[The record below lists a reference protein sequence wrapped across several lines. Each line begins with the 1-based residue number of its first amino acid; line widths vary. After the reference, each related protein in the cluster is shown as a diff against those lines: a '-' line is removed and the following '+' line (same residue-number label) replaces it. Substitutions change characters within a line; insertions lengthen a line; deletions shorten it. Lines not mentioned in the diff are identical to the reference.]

1 MDLNEEDDDDIKFV
15 GTSQAESSKTTIKF
29 VPHYN
34 ALTQS
39 QQYFSSKNNIIYT
52 MTKIN
57 NQNLLI
63 LIKLRKF
70 TCFGGVY

>member
-52 MTKIN
+52 MTKN
-57 NQNLLI
+57 
-63 LIKLRKF
+63 K
-70 TCFGGVY
+70 